1 MFFSL
6 VPLFPSLKVLM
17 ILELLQVLSTLLDL
31 ENRFKII
38 VAFQAL
44 QRTITPNKNLL
55 FYSLPSSSCVVDEAM
70 VFLWEVPQLMVFVE
84 SKVDGFSLLI

>member
-55 FYSLPSSSCVVDEAM
+55 FFSPPSSSCVVDEAM
-70 VFLWEVPQLMVFVE
+70 VFLVG
-84 SKVDGFSLLI
+84 STSVDGFCGK